1 MFVKVD
7 RMDHLFVSSKIFQA
21 RVDGVQEEDFR
32 VDFPSLLPDHPAF
45 LYALAGLGEL
55 LVSASTEYK
64 KMKGE
69 SLPRLLVSMQWFF
82 RWFSWSFSPPNCM
95 VEFYHSSWQKV

>member
-21 RVDGVQEEDFR
+21 RVDGVQEEDFK

-45 LYALAGLGEL
+45 LYALAGLGEFL
-55 LVSASTEYK
+55 FSAPTEYQK
-64 KMKGE
+64 LKSE
-69 SLPRLLVSMQWFF
+69 SLPRMLASMQWFF
-82 RWFSWSFSPPNCM
+82 RWFSWSFPPPNCL
-95 VEFYHSSWQKV
+95 VEFYHSAWQKV